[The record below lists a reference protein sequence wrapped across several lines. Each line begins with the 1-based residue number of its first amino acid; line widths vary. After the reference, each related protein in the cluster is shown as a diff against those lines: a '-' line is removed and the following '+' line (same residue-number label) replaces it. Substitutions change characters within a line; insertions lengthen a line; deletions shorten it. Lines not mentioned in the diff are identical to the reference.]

1 MNLRSILKKLNRLEP
16 FPLEHDTLGT
26 EVTSTLE
33 GSPAEFVP
41 VEIHWAETDRPT
53 TSPPTQLYSDEPTLE
68 TDLHRQ
74 HIDLLIRLL
83 QYWWRDRNDF
93 YISGNLTVYYS
104 VSQTKKRDFRGPD
117 IFIVLDVEKHDR
129 RSWTI
134 WEEDGKYPN
143 VVIELLSP
151 STAEVDRVASGSP
164 NRTTKKALY
173 QNVWRLPEYFWFDP
187 YSLEFMGFRLSE
199 GQYKAI
205 VPDDQGRLR
214 SAELDLELG
223 IHENKLRWFTTD
235 GTLIPLPEES
245 ERQARVQAEEIAD
258 QERQAMERLEAYL
271 RSQGIDPN
279 QLPKNL

>member
-1 MNLRSILKKLNRLEP
+1 M
-16 FPLEHDTLGT
+16 EHDTLGT

-33 GSPAEFVP
+33 ASPAEFVP

-258 QERQAMERLEAYL
+258 QERQARERLEAYL

-279 QLPKNL
+279 

>member
-1 MNLRSILKKLNRLEP
+1 LEQNT
-16 FPLEHDTLGT
+16 LEQDTLLT
-26 EVTSTLE
+26 ESTLTIE
-33 GSPAEFVP
+33 TSEASPVDFIP
-41 VEIHWAETDRPT
+41 VEIHWAEADRPT
-53 TSPPTQLYSDEPTLE
+53 YPPPNLYSDEPPLE

-104 VSQTKKRDFRGPD
+104 ASQTKKRDFRGPD
-117 IFIVLDVEKHDR
+117 IFIVLDVEKRDR

-143 VVIELLSP
+143 VVIELLSS
-151 STAEVDRVASGSP
+151 STAEVDR
-164 NRTTKKALY
+164 TTKKTLY

-199 GQYKAI
+199 GQYEEI
-205 VPDDQGRLR
+205 VVNDQGRLR

-223 IHENKLRWFTTD
+223 IHENKLRWFSAD
-235 GTLIPLPEES
+235 GTLIPLPEEI
-245 ERQARVQAEEIAD
+245 ERQAKE
-258 QERQAMERLEAYL
+258 QERRAKERLEAYL
-271 RSQGIDPN
+271 RSQGIDPD
-279 QLPKNL
+279 QLPVT

>member
-1 MNLRSILKKLNRLEP
+1 LEQN
-16 FPLEHDTLGT
+16 
-26 EVTSTLE
+26 TLE
-33 GSPAEFVP
+33 QDTSLIEPTLTLEVSPVDFIP
-41 VEIHWAETDRPT
+41 VEIHWAEADRPT
-53 TSPPTQLYSDEPTLE
+53 YPPTNLYSDEPPLE

-104 VSQTKKRDFRGPD
+104 ASQTKKRDFRGPD
-117 IFIVLDVEKHDR
+117 IFIVLDVEKRDR

-143 VVIELLSP
+143 VVIELLSS
-151 STAEVDRVASGSP
+151 STAEVDR
-164 NRTTKKALY
+164 TTKKTLY

-199 GQYKAI
+199 GQYEEI
-205 VPDDQGRLR
+205 VANDQGRLR

-223 IHENKLRWFTTD
+223 IHQNKLRWFSAD
-235 GTLIPLPEES
+235 GTLIPLPEEI
-245 ERQARVQAEEIAD
+245 ERQARLQAEQLVD
-258 QERQAMERLEAYL
+258 QERQAKEQERQAKEQERQAKERLEAYL

-279 QLPKNL
+279 QLPVD

>member
-1 MNLRSILKKLNRLEP
+1 MLRSILEKLNRLEP

-26 EVTSTLE
+26 EVTSILE
-33 GSPAEFVP
+33 ASP
-41 VEIHWAETDRPT
+41 VEFLPVEMHWAEPDRPT
-53 TSPPTQLYSDEPTLE
+53 SFPTHLYSDEPTLE

-104 VSQTKKRDFRGPD
+104 ASQTKKRDFRGPD

-151 STAEVDRVASGSP
+151 STAEVDR
-164 NRTTKKALY
+164 TTKKALY

-187 YSLEFMGFRLSE
+187 YSLEFMGFRLNE
-199 GQYKAI
+199 GQYRTI
-205 VPDDQGRLR
+205 VPNEQGRLR

-223 IHENKLRWFTTD
+223 IHDNKLRWFTPD

-245 ERQARVQAEEIAD
+245 ERLARLQAEEIASRERLAKE
-258 QERQAMERLEAYL
+258 QERQARERLETYL

-279 QLPKNL
+279 QLPE